1 MKIEEL
7 KQGQAVWV
15 KGFVDRS
22 VFGERYGFINF
33 YKKDGNNLGHISK
46 NNVREMKEEDV
57 QIDQSKPVVQKFLA
71 DWYEEHKDNFYLN
84 LHRLAWE
91 LIENL
96 DEDDFVPKKALDSD
110 FKRWYHKTE
119 TAIQTLIN
127 MHQFGYTVEKE
138 KLYTV
143 VIPNPHEKQ
152 LSYVLMRR
160 PNGNVII
167 NVVHS
172 SNLDLLKTD
181 NDLQLTEQEIRK
193 DFDWAWQFAKEV
205 TE

>member
-1 MKIEEL
+1 MKIENKKAYIPCEIVEN
-7 KQGQAVWV
+7 Q
-15 KGFVDRS
+15 
-22 VFGERYGFINF
+22 INNGP
-33 YKKDGNNLGHISK
+33 DIR
-46 NNVREMKEEDV
+46 VRIDKTHDLYINRKLLIPD
-57 QIDQSKPVVQKFLA
+57 IDQPKPVVPQFVA

-181 NDLQLTEQEIRK
+181 NDLQLTEKEIKK
-193 DFDWAWQFAKEV
+193 DFDWAWQWKKEV

>member
-1 MKIEEL
+1 M
-7 KQGQAVWV
+7 
-15 KGFVDRS
+15 
-22 VFGERYGFINF
+22 N
-33 YKKDGNNLGHISK
+33 
-46 NNVREMKEEDV
+46 KEEAKEAIKV
-57 QIDQSKPVVQKFLA
+57 YQNGTGWVPSGFAINILDQLDQPKPVVPQFMA

-138 KLYTV
+138 KLYNV
-143 VIPNPHEKQ
+143 EIPNPNAKY
-152 LSYVLMRR
+152 SRIVLQRLR
-160 PNGNVII
+160 ENAL
-167 NVVHS
+167 H
-172 SNLDLLKTD
+172 LKEYTGED
-181 NDLQLTEQEIRK
+181 WKGYMMNQLTESEIK
-193 DFDWAWQFAKEV
+193 QDFDWAWQWKKEV

>member
-7 KQGQAVWV
+7 KTGQTVWV
-15 KGFVDRS
+15 KGYVDRN
-22 VFGERYGFINF
+22 VFRDCGGFINF

-57 QIDQSKPVVQKFLA
+57 QIDQPKPLVPQFILDWVDDSREHSYEFDEWFYYSNQPLEVYKWLNKKNKRQKELNALA
-71 DWYEEHKDNFYLN
+71 L
-84 LHRLAWE
+84 
-91 LIENL
+91 
-96 DEDDFVPKKALDSD
+96 V
-110 FKRWYHKTE
+110 
-119 TAIQTLIN
+119 TLIVN
-127 MHQFGYTVEKE
+127 GPDAVTVEKE

-193 DFDWAWQFAKEV
+193 DFDWAFRWAEEV